1 MNQRRGFTLVELLVA
16 TAVFTFGFTAAFGM
30 FLAALR
36 YRTLADDTIKLSL
49 AASSLP
55 EEIAIGKTGTPVTPP
70 PNPFPPSQYVGDGLP
85 VYAATPPSPTT
96 SDDFL
101 SYPSIPGT
109 WYRVESCTDL
119 LGTGLA
125 TTSTLHAQIVV
136 LVFSQAQGTSLP
148 LEVVWNRLRPRPTDL
163 PGLAPADCTSK
174 VTTTLNPAQRD
185 ALIDLLIR
193 RGMAIRRAVVI
204 VRRPAW
210 MT

>member
-1 MNQRRGFTLVELLVA
+1 MSQRRGFTLIELLVA

-49 AASSLP
+49 AASSIP
-55 EEIAIGKTGTPVTPP
+55 EEIAIGKISTSVTPP
-70 PNPFPPSQYVGDGLP
+70 PNPFPPSRYDGDGLP
-85 VYAATPPSPTT
+85 IYGATQPSLTT
-96 SDDFL
+96 SDVLL

-109 WYRVESCTDL
+109 WYRIEKCTDL
-119 LGTGLA
+119 LGFDTNTA
-125 TTSTLHAQIVV
+125 TTTLHAELVV
-136 LVFSQAQGTSLP
+136 LAFSQAQGTSLK
-148 LEVVWNRLRPRPTDL
+148 LDVVWNRLRPLQNDL
-163 PGLAPADCTSK
+163 PGLATYRARTVPNNLTPEES
-174 VTTTLNPAQRD
+174 T
-185 ALIDLLIR
+185 ALIDLLVR